1 MDETVA
7 KAGSRVDAE
16 AVDEPKIVPALSAAG
31 GEPAHD
37 LVEVPLH
44 AAREEVRRRRSREG
58 RDPHRRVSSRAAAT
72 IASISGI
79 RVSQP

>member
-31 GEPAHD
+31 GEPEIDRGVLGGLIGYYLRRADVFAIQSFSRHM
-37 LVEVPLH
+37 VED
-44 AAREEVRRRRSREG
+44 A
-58 RDPHRRVSSRAAAT
+58 
-72 IASISGI
+72 ISPGQLG
-79 RVSQP
+79 VQ